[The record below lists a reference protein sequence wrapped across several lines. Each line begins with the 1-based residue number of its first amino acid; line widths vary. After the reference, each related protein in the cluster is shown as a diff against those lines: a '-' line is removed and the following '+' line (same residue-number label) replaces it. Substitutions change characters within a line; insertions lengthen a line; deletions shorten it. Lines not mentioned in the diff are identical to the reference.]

1 MTVQQGA
8 PVEPRSLHVVLGTGP
23 LGLALLRHLASG
35 SDRIR
40 AVSRHAR
47 DHLPAGVEFAAANLA
62 DVAEAKR
69 ACDGADVVYH
79 CANPPY
85 AKWPDLHPPIM
96 RAAIEGASSTG
107 ARLVFGDNLYAYGHV
122 DGPVT
127 EDLPSR
133 ASGPNGRT
141 RARIAED
148 LMTAHQHG
156 RVRATIG
163 RGSDFFGPFAHQST
177 VGDQVFARA
186 LAGKPA
192 RTLGDPDAPH
202 TVTYIDDFAHALA
215 TLGAREEALGAV
227 WHVPNAETVTMRR
240 FVEMAFEAAGRE
252 PRLRTAPR
260 WGLALAGLFNPTIRA
275 VTEQLY
281 QSERPWVVDSG
292 RFERAFGWSATPL
305 PEAIGATATWFRGRT
320 STT

>member
-1 MTVQQGA
+1 MRRSRRRVPLRQPAVREVAGPA
-8 PVEPRSLHVVLGTGP
+8 PT
-23 LGLALLRHLASG
+23 
-35 SDRIR
+35 D
-40 AVSRHAR
+40 HAR
-47 DHLPAGVEFAAANLA
+47 GDRGRIVNRREARVRRQPLRLRPCGWARDGGPA
-62 DVAEAKR
+62 
-69 ACDGADVVYH
+69 
-79 CANPPY
+79 P
-85 AKWPDLHPPIM
+85 
-96 RAAIEGASSTG
+96 
-107 ARLVFGDNLYAYGHV
+107 
-122 DGPVT
+122 
-127 EDLPSR
+127 R

-148 LMTAHQHG
+148 LMTAHEHG

-260 WGLALAGLFNPTIRA
+260 WGLALVGLFLPDHPCGQRAALPVGAPVGGRQRQVRAGLRLERHTAARGDRSHRDVVPRA
-275 VTEQLY
+275 NLNDLTPRSDSRRRFGSEGQL
-281 QSERPWVVDSG
+281 SG
-292 RFERAFGWSATPL
+292 RASPAAPSAGCRRAGSSPPRRRRRSAARLRTRRPR
-305 PEAIGATATWFRGRT
+305 PPAGAR
-320 STT
+320 